1 LYIIADYG
9 TFSSF
14 LYREKGNLMNRSI
27 LFSAACLFAT
37 TIFAQTAPVKESSE
51 KSAPKQEVGK
61 AAPVTQGAAA
71 PVAQGAAAPVAQGV
85 DLGFQD
91 KQTENDMDA
100 LRRFLQDKRLVSL
113 KELGGDLSISGE
125 VRTEGQYTNERLKAQ
140 GGSEFIQQRG
150 MSSATKKPSLAWDVE
165 FNLML
170 DYRTPRTWAA
180 MKLEFD
186 NDMGVV
192 SGTVSKVRL
201 EKAYLG
207 GRIIQGDTFTWD
219 AEIGR
224 RYLGNVFDSKLEFG
238 TLFDGFLLR
247 FGKAFEAIGD
257 FYTNI
262 GVFLVNDKFNHY
274 GEVMEIG
281 ALKIAN
287 TPLNMRYSI
296 INWYRHYTQEQLQNG
311 TTQVPGAEF
320 AQPWRYL
327 VNQYIVFYQ
336 TYPKWLGKRLFK
348 AYAAGL
354 INPIAKGIPQTGG
367 SKQNI
372 GFYAGVAMG
381 LVKKAGDW
389 ATDINYQYAQAQV
402 VPPQDAA
409 GIGHG
414 NAAGAGFF
422 TARQDN
428 AGLITNRKN
437 ALSPNN
443 FQGFQIEALYGFTN
457 NLTLQQTYQMSWTLN
472 KKIGPNIQYKQYE
485 IEFIYAF

>member
-1 LYIIADYG
+1 MVP
-9 TFSSF
+9 F
-14 LYREKGNLMNRSI
+14 LLFFIVKKGNLMNRSI
-27 LFSAACLFAT
+27 LLSAACLLAT

-51 KSAPKQEVGK
+51 KPAPKNP
-61 AAPVTQGAAA
+61 A
-71 PVAQGAAAPVAQGV
+71 VAQGV

-311 TTQVPGAEF
+311 TDQKGVPF
-320 AQPWRYL
+320 TQPWRYL
-327 VNQYIVFYQ
+327 VNQYIIFYQ

-372 GFYAGVAMG
+372 GFYAGFAMG

-414 NAAGAGFF
+414 NAAGSGFF
-422 TARQDN
+422 TTKQDN